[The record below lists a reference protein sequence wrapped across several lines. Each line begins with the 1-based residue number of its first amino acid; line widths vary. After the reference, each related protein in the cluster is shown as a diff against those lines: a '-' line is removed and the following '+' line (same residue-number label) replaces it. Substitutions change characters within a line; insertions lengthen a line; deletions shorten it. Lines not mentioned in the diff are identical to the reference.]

1 LEALGLAVCLRNPA
15 GRGNPVYLARFQ
27 VAGDLLKLKGNA
39 MSQAAEAL
47 KAQLRDRVGKG
58 AARELRRNAM
68 VPAVI
73 YGDKQDPL
81 AIALP
86 YKELAMRVHGGGF
99 MTTLAKIEIDGNE
112 HLVLPRDFQL
122 DPVRDFIE
130 HVDFLRVNENS
141 RVVVMIP
148 VHFRNEGL
156 SPGLVRGGVLNIV
169 RHEIE
174 VDCRVTAI
182 PEYFEVDLTGL
193 DIGDSVHISAVSL
206 PENVKLT
213 ITDRDFTVITI
224 AGSSAVIEEAQDEA
238 AVLAGE
244 EEGGAE
250 DEGAEE
256 AEGKDEE

>member
-1 LEALGLAVCLRNPA
+1 
-15 GRGNPVYLARFQ
+15 
-27 VAGDLLKLKGNA
+27 

-58 AARELRRNAM
+58 ASRELRRNSM

-86 YKELAMRVHGGGF
+86 YKELAMRIHGGGF
-99 MTTLAKIEIDGNE
+99 MTTLAKIDIDGNE
-112 HLVLPRDFQL
+112 HMVLPKDFQV

-174 VDCRVTAI
+174 VECPATAI

-193 DIGDSVHISAVSL
+193 DIGDSVHISAIAL
-206 PENVKLT
+206 PENVAPT

-224 AGSSAVIEEAQDEA
+224 AGSSAVIEEAQGETAEIADEEGEE
-238 AVLAGE
+238 AGE
-244 EEGGAE
+244 EAGAE
-250 DEGAEE
+250 DREAEAEE
-256 AEGKDEE
+256 

>member
-1 LEALGLAVCLRNPA
+1 
-15 GRGNPVYLARFQ
+15 
-27 VAGDLLKLKGNA
+27 

-58 AARELRRNAM
+58 ASRELRRNSM

-86 YKELAMRVHGGGF
+86 YKELAMRIHGGGF
-99 MTTLAKIEIDGNE
+99 MTTLAKIDIDGNE
-112 HLVLPRDFQL
+112 HMVLPKDFQV

-174 VDCRVTAI
+174 VECPATAI

-193 DIGDSVHISAVSL
+193 DIGDSVHISAIAL
-206 PENVKLT
+206 PENVAPT

-224 AGSSAVIEEAQDEA
+224 AGSSAVIEEAQGETAEFADEEGEE
-238 AVLAGE
+238 AGE
-244 EEGGAE
+244 EAGAE
-250 DEGAEE
+250 DREAEAEE
-256 AEGKDEE
+256 

>member
-1 LEALGLAVCLRNPA
+1 
-15 GRGNPVYLARFQ
+15 
-27 VAGDLLKLKGNA
+27 

-47 KAQLRDRVGKG
+47 QAQLRDRVGKG
-58 AARELRRNAM
+58 ASRELRRNSM

-86 YKELAMRVHGGGF
+86 YKELAMRIHAGGF
-99 MTTLAKIEIDGNE
+99 MTTLARIDIDGNE
-112 HLVLPRDFQL
+112 HLVLPKDFQV

-130 HVDFLRVNENS
+130 HVDFLRVTENS

-148 VHFRNEGL
+148 VHFRNEAL

-174 VDCRVTAI
+174 VECPATAI

-193 DIGDSVHISAVSL
+193 DIGDSVHISAIAL
-206 PENVKLT
+206 PENVEPT

-224 AGSSAVIEEAQDEA
+224 AGSSAVIEEAQGEA
-238 AVLAGE
+238 AEIAGE
-244 EEGGAE
+244 EGEE
-250 DEGAEE
+250 AEE
-256 AEGKDEE
+256 AESSEEQEASAEE